1 MVPNKNWLNIFK
13 RLNSMILVK
22 LLELCWCRR
31 NGLLASSLQ
40 EGFARIFKSVD
51 FFEKRLSNVDSVVK

>member
-1 MVPNKNWLNIFK
+1 
-13 RLNSMILVK
+13 MILVK

-51 FFEKRLSNVDSVVK
+51 FFEKHLSNVDSVVK